1 MAQDNVLLAEINTY
15 AASAA
20 VLLSNLVEAQVDMQ
34 VKTALRHARVAT
46 PSSNKARAGRTG
58 KEEPEGRRKEG
69 KGGGRGRRSG
79 GSRGGKDTEVE
90 GRGST
95 AVVAEAMSSVEHWMR
110 NWVEVVALAA
120 VPLEAVPT
128 FVAKLASCAPFVD
141 SNS

>member
-46 PSSNKARAGRTG
+46 PSSNKARAGTG
-58 KEEPEGRRKEG
+58 KEKPEGRRKEG

-79 GSRGGKDTEVE
+79 SRGGKDTEAE

-120 VPLEAVPT
+120 VPLEAVPI

-141 SNS
+141 RNS